1 MRSSNSNRSKEDE
14 DCASK
19 VYTKHGIYR
28 RKYKLRAAFQS
39 MAFVT
44 LVAGFCIYNRVFN
57 NEAGAATSFLKKPA
71 QRGENAFAS
80 TSTGHAE
87 NTSSSITP
95 RRLFEENVVAS
106 ESGPDQSTHS
116 GSESKYRGSKREL
129 SELVSCDSLDKA
141 DPGWVAVFY
150 GIGVLYMFLALAIVC
165 DEFFVPA
172 LEEISSTRHLDLSMD
187 VAGATLMAAGGSAP
201 ELFASLFGTFTE
213 SEIGFGTIIGSAVF
227 NVLFVIAMCSIFSKE
242 LLRLTWWPLF
252 RDSTFYIIGLIVL
265 AIFVGVTTPEE
276 IMLWEACVLFS
287 LYIIYILIMWKNAAI
302 YKFLTG
308 KEIVYPEDPNAD
320 DEAQDYAANATAEP
334 STNSTSTGVEMVAES
349 PESATAAGTAGSKA
363 TATVAPS
370 EEPEPERPSLSNKSP
385 SATSMT
391 SAASLGNLKQNLLR
405 GMSNNTFDFR
415 WQGTFRAG
423 ILKLLRDPG
432 TWVETGG
439 VGIVAKIAGDADYVF
454 QKIDQNGDGHIDKQ
468 ELKHLFNLLE
478 CRVSDHELDEVF
490 AILDENG
497 DGVISEEEFNKWY
510 TTSAELIRSQVRKVF
525 DSIDVDNSGTI
536 DSHELKALLLEL
548 DPRVTDEDVALAID
562 SMYQHGDKD
571 AITFEEFEEWYE
583 KSIIYVRQKKAVEED
598 REGAFES
605 LKPPYGESTFSWIQY
620 VVVFPL
626 VFVMVMTIPDVRRPG
641 WGRWCYVSF
650 AASIAWIGGFSYL
663 MVDWTEIIGN
673 TVGIPSVIM
682 GLTVLAAGTSV
693 PDLLSSVIVA
703 RRGAGDMAVSSS
715 IGSNIFDILVGLP
728 VPWFLYLVWPGK
740 PDRVEIG
747 ADNLWILIFVLIGM
761 LMFVIAA
768 IHCQGWALTKT
779 LAGMM
784 LCFYVGFLV
793 IAITLELPF
802 EMCTDN

>member
-1 MRSSNSNRSKEDE
+1 MRSSNSTRNESKDE
-14 DCASK
+14 ESNSK

-28 RKYKLRAAFQS
+28 RKYRLRAAFQS
-39 MAFVT
+39 IAFVA
-44 LVAGFCIYNRVFN
+44 LVGGFCVYNTLFD
-57 NEAGAATSFLKKPA
+57 EAETSLLKKLA
-71 QRGENAFAS
+71 QPGDNVYASSENIISS
-80 TSTGHAE
+80 TT
-87 NTSSSITP
+87 ITP
-95 RRLFEENVVAS
+95 RRLFEESVVAP
-106 ESGPDQSTHS
+106 EYELDQSANNNI
-116 GSESKYRGSKREL
+116 SESKHRHDRRRL
-129 SELVSCDSLDKA
+129 DDLVSCDSIDKA
-141 DPGWVAVFY
+141 EPGWLCVFY

-172 LEEISSTRHLDLSMD
+172 LEEMSSIRHMNLSMD

-252 RDSTFYIIGLIVL
+252 RDSFVYTIGLLVL

-276 IMLWEACVLFS
+276 IVLWEACVLLSMYF
-287 LYIIYILIMWKNAAI
+287 IYIAIMYKNAAI
-302 YKFLTG
+302 YKYLTG
-308 KEIVYPEDPNAD
+308 KELEYPEDPNAD
-320 DEAQDYAANATAEP
+320 TDDEAEGNAVNTTAEP
-334 STNSTSTGVEMVAES
+334 SANSTSNATVEVEIS
-349 PESATAAGTAGSKA
+349 ESAGAAGLKPAA
-363 TATVAPS
+363 VAPS
-370 EEPEPERPSLSNKSP
+370 DRERALEHKTP
-385 SATSMT
+385 SASSVT
-391 SAASLGNLKQNLLR
+391 SAASVGNLQQNMLR
-405 GMSNNTFDFR
+405 GFSNSKFDFR

-478 CRVSDHELDEVF
+478 CRVSDRELDEVF
-490 AILDENG
+490 ATLDENN

-510 TTSAELIRSQVRKVF
+510 TTSEEMIRSQVRKVF
-525 DSIDVDNSGTI
+525 ESIDTDNSGTI
-536 DSHELKALLLEL
+536 DSQELKVLLLEL

-562 SMYQHGDKD
+562 SMYKHGDKD
-571 AITFEEFEEWYE
+571 SITFDEFEEWYE
-583 KSIIYVRQKKAVEED
+583 KSIIYERQRKAVEED
-598 REGAFES
+598 REGAWES
-605 LKPPYGESTFSWIQY
+605 LKPPYGDSVLSWIQY

-641 WGRWCYVSF
+641 WSKWCYVSF
-650 AASIAWIGGFSYL
+650 GLSIAWIGGFSYL
-663 MVDWTEIIGN
+663 MVEWTETIGN
-673 TVGIPSVIM
+673 TIGIPSVIM

-728 VPWFLYLVWPGK
+728 IPWLLYTAWPSK
-740 PDRVEIG
+740 PNTVEIG
-747 ADNLWILIFVLIGM
+747 ADNIWILIFVLIGM
-761 LMFVIAA
+761 LMFVIGA

-784 LCFYVGFLV
+784 LCFYVAFLV
-793 IAITLELPF
+793 LGITLELPF
-802 EMCTDN
+802 ETCI

>member
-1 MRSSNSNRSKEDE
+1 MRSSNSNESKDE
-14 DCASK
+14 ESTSK

-28 RKYKLRAAFQS
+28 RKYRLRAAFQS
-39 MAFVT
+39 IAFVA
-44 LVAGFCIYNRVFN
+44 LVGGFCIYNTLFD
-57 NEAGAATSFLKKPA
+57 ETETSFLKKPA
-71 QRGENAFAS
+71 QHAS
-80 TSTGHAE
+80 SE
-87 NTSSSITP
+87 NTISSTSITP
-95 RRLFEENVVAS
+95 RRLFEENVVAPES
-106 ESGPDQSTHS
+106 ESDENANSNS
-116 GSESKYRGSKREL
+116 SNESKHRHGRRRL
-129 SELVSCDSLDKA
+129 DELVSCDSLDKA
-141 DPGWVAVFY
+141 EPGWLSVFY

-172 LEEISSTRHLDLSMD
+172 LEEMSSTRHMNLSMD

-252 RDSTFYIIGLIVL
+252 RDSFVYTIGLLVL

-276 IMLWEACVLFS
+276 IVLWEACVLLSMYF
-287 LYIIYILIMWKNAAI
+287 IYIAIMYKNAAI
-302 YKFLTG
+302 YKYLTG
-308 KEIVYPEDPNAD
+308 KELEYPEDPNAD
-320 DEAQDYAANATAEP
+320 TDDEAEGNAVNTTAEP
-334 STNSTSTGVEMVAES
+334 SANSTSNATVEVEIS
-349 PESATAAGTAGSKA
+349 ESAGAAGLKA
-363 TATVAPS
+363 AAVAPS
-370 EEPEPERPSLSNKSP
+370 DRERALEHKTP
-385 SATSMT
+385 SASSVT
-391 SAASLGNLKQNLLR
+391 SAASVGNLQQNMLR
-405 GMSNNTFDFR
+405 GFSNSKFDFR

-478 CRVSDHELDEVF
+478 CRVSDRELDEVF
-490 AILDENG
+490 ATLDENN

-510 TTSAELIRSQVRKVF
+510 TTSEEMIRSQVRKVF
-525 DSIDVDNSGTI
+525 ESIDTDNSGTI
-536 DSHELKALLLEL
+536 DSQELKVLLLEL

-562 SMYQHGDKD
+562 SMYKHGDKD
-571 AITFEEFEEWYE
+571 SITFDEFEEWYE
-583 KSIIYVRQKKAVEED
+583 KSIIYERQKKAVEED
-598 REGAFES
+598 REGAWES
-605 LKPPYGESTFSWIQY
+605 LKPPYGDSVLSWIQY

-650 AASIAWIGGFSYL
+650 GLSIAWIGGFSYL
-663 MVDWTEIIGN
+663 MVEWTETIGN
-673 TVGIPSVIM
+673 TIGIPSVIM

-728 VPWFLYLVWPGK
+728 IPWLMYTAWPSK
-740 PDRVEIG
+740 PSSVEIG
-747 ADNLWILIFVLIGM
+747 ADNIWILIFVLIGM

-793 IAITLELPF
+793 LGITLELPF
-802 EMCTDN
+802 QTCIDTP